1 MQNGIAILW
10 HADGTINI
18 ANWAFIDLVYILRKE
33 DVRVNLLDKGQYKL
47 IYRIEMIFVYRMIK

>member
-18 ANWAFIDLVYILRKE
+18 ANRAFIHLVYVLRKE

-47 IYRIEMIFVYRMIK
+47 IYSIEIVFVYRMIK